1 MYHTKYYNS
10 EHIPAIFNRNPT
22 RVIYPTTVDS
32 IPQGSLIQIIK
43 GSDLNL
49 RGRVVQLRISNIRAS
64 LEDGSLKTLKPSQIR
79 LIDPD
84 NELRDSSP
92 IPRLL

>member
-1 MYHTKYYNS
+1 MYHTKYYNF
-10 EHIPAIFNRNPT
+10 ERIPAIFNRKPT
-22 RVIYPTTVDS
+22 RVIYPTTVYS

-49 RGRVVQLRISNIRAS
+49 RGRVTELRTASIRVS
-64 LEDGSLKTLKPSQIR
+64 LEDGSIKTLKPSHIS

-84 NELRDSSP
+84 NELRDSTP